1 MNRDY
6 IYNIYI
12 NNNIIMINININI
25 DENKFLMLTKIKDN
39 NFNDI
44 ILKLLEIGYDIYF
57 PKKELLLNSIDNNI
71 LLDKLNKLDISDKI
85 NVLENTL
92 SKLIGFSNN
101 SIKKGNIAENILENI
116 FSEKYGDIIYE
127 KMNHVPHSGDAWLIL
142 NNNKKIII
150 ESKNYTTTIN
160 KDEINK
166 LQYDMIYNNIKW
178 GLLVSLNSSIQGVK
192 DLDIITFIH
201 NNENYTI
208 ITISNL
214 INDLNKLD
222 LSIQILRKLI
232 ITLDDY
238 KSFPWILKDITYNLN
253 ELNEIINKNYILR
266 DQFYILEKDIHKS
279 LNLYYTILRD
289 YQYDLDKKINNI
301 IIKIQN
307 SMEESI
313 NIINDNDIIYNKIL
327 SLYKSKKIF
336 LILSKLLDVLKIK
349 NCKLIDSSDNEYYII
364 NYNNNDIGKIR
375 IQLKKIIII
384 FFISDF
390 IINLHI
396 DTEKSNIYN
405 LNIIN
410 NYIFS
415 IL

>member
-1 MNRDY
+1 MNVNY
-6 IYNIYI
+6 IININI
-12 NNNIIMINININI
+12 KFIIMINININI
-25 DENKFLMLTKIKDN
+25 DENRFIMLNKIKKN

-44 ILKLLEIGYDIYF
+44 ILKILEIGYDIYF
-57 PKKELLLNSIDNNI
+57 PKKEILLNNIDNNI

-85 NVLENTL
+85 NTLENTL

-116 FSEKYGDIIYE
+116 ITERYDDLLYE
-127 KMNHVPHSGDAWLIL
+127 KMNHVPHSGDGWLIL
-142 NNNKKIII
+142 NNNKKIIV

-160 KDEINK
+160 KEEINK

-178 GLLVSLNSSIQGVK
+178 GLLVSLNSPIQGVK
-192 DLDIITFIH
+192 ELDIITFIH

-214 INDLNKLD
+214 INDLSK
-222 LSIQILRKLI
+222 
-232 ITLDDY
+232 LDDY
-238 KSFPWILKDITYNLN
+238 KSFPWVIKDITTNLH
-253 ELNEIINKNYILR
+253 ELNDIINKNYILR
-266 DQFYILEKDIHKS
+266 DQYYILEKDIHKS
-279 LNLYYTILRD
+279 INSYYTILRD

-301 IIKIQN
+301 IIKIQK

-313 NIINDNDIIYNKIL
+313 IINDDNVIYNNIL
-327 SLYKSKKIF
+327 STYKSKKIF
-336 LILSKLLDVLKIK
+336 LILSKLLDLLQNKK
-349 NCKLIDSSDNEYYII
+349 CKLLENEECYII
-364 NYNNNDIGKIR
+364 NYENNDIGKIK

-390 IINLHI
+390 VINLNT

-405 LNIIN
+405 LDIIK